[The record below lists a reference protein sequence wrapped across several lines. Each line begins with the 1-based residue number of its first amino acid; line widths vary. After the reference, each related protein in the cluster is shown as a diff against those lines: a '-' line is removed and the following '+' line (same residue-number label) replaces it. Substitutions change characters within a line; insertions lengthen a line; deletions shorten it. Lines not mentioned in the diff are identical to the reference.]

1 MKKFLLTGGLVIWI
15 SLSMAQQ
22 KITAVS
28 SPAGPAIEHTV
39 VAGEGLYSLS
49 RKYHVNVNEL
59 ASANGYDKDK
69 NLILNQKIKIPLS
82 ADNFNQKSKKGIP
95 VHYTVGEKE
104 GLMTVSNKFRKVALK
119 NLRDWNGLK
128 KDQLNKG
135 QTLIVGYLVPPEGEA
150 KTEAAGVKDEK
161 LASVASK
168 TEKAEKTDKSGKT
181 SKTDKKETAKKST
194 DTQKS
199 QDKTVNAKKPEPAPV
214 PEAAPEKA
222 AVSDQKV
229 EQIVSEKIAAH
240 QEAQVIKEEP
250 LDETGFFK
258 RAWNAGSHA
267 SPGIEKK
274 ITSGIFKTNKGWSDK
289 KYYALIDDV
298 EPGKVV
304 KIQNPETGTLI
315 YARVLGSISD
325 LKQSGDLKM
334 RISDATAVALK
345 IANKDR
351 FDLSVSE

>member
-15 SLSMAQQ
+15 GLSMAQQ
-22 KITAVS
+22 KITAIS
-28 SPAGPAIEHTV
+28 SPAGPAFEHTV

-49 RKYHVNVNEL
+49 RKYHVNVSEL

-82 ADNFNQKSKKGIP
+82 AENFNQKSKKGIP

-119 NLRDWNGLK
+119 NLREWNGLK

-150 KTEAAGVKDEK
+150 KTETATVKEEK
-161 LASVASK
+161 PAPVSAKPEKTGK
-168 TEKAEKTDKSGKT
+168 TEKTEV
-181 SKTDKKETAKKST
+181 AKKST
-194 DTQKS
+194 DTQK
-199 QDKTVNAKKPEPAPV
+199 KTGKTAKVKTPEPTPV
-214 PEAAPEKA
+214 PEAGAEKA
-222 AVSDQKV
+222 TVSDQKV

-240 QEAQVIKEEP
+240 QEAEAAKEEP

-258 RAWNAGSHA
+258 KAWNAGTHA
-267 SPGIEKK
+267 TPDAERKF
-274 ITSGIFKTNKGWSDK
+274 TAGIFKTNKGWSDK

-304 KIQNPETGTLI
+304 KIQNPETGTLV
-315 YARVLGSISD
+315 YARVLGSIKE

-345 IANKDR
+345 ISNKDR